1 MMMINSLEIFEWVQ
15 KVSRTCTQANKE
27 QKFDKSSTDSLFQ
40 YFSIFSPPQ
49 ESHKISPRKI
59 SITVFHITKFNFKN
73 YENKTVNCCD
83 DPTNLKW

>member
-40 YFSIFSPPQ
+40 YFQFFPPPKKVIKFLQEKYRLQSFISQNSIL
-49 ESHKISPRKI
+49 KIMKI
-59 SITVFHITKFNFKN
+59 K
-73 YENKTVNCCD
+73 
-83 DPTNLKW
+83 L